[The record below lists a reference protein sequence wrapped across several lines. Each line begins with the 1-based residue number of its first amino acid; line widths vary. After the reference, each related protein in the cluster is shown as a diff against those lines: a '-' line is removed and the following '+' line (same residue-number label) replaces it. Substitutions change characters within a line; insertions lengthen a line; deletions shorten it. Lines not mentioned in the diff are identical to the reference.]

1 MDIATIGLVLNIILQ
16 LVDGVSDNKTVD
28 KVIGLLEQWL
38 PTVLK
43 EAQDLVPVVM
53 GIISTLQGKD
63 VLELA
68 DVARIDAL
76 NAQVDADFDA
86 ASARFR
92 TGGAA

>member
-1 MDIATIGLVLNIILQ
+1 MDIATIGLVLNILLQ
-16 LVDGVSDNKTVD
+16 LVSGISDNKTVQ
-28 KVIGLLEQWL
+28 KVIDLLEQWL
-38 PTVLK
+38 PVVLK

-53 GIISTLQGKD
+53 GIISTLQGND
-63 VLELA
+63 VLEPA

-92 TGGAA
+92 TGA